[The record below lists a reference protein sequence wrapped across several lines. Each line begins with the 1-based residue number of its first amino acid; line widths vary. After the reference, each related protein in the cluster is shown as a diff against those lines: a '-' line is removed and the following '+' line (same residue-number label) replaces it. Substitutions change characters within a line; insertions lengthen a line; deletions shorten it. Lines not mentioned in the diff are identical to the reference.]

1 MGTRRCQVARGRP
14 CPVADSPGRWPR
26 SCVRPSGNVLPQT
39 DLQMPSLELPAS
51 CCGYFFP
58 GRPGVHS
65 GSYRVSLLCSPTYP
79 QLSSTEGRSAP
90 HSPGSGH
97 LPQPPLRKPGLGTR
111 GRFPGAPPKRTST
124 SKLDKELSRTVVP
137 EARALGTSSPGVILE
152 PGQGGEGGRK
162 VPGAGENPGW

>member
-39 DLQMPSLELPAS
+39 DLQTPSLEVPAS
-51 CCGYFFP
+51 CCGSFFP
-58 GRPGVHS
+58 QKGL
-65 GSYRVSLLCSPTYP
+65 GSILVLTGCPCSAH
-79 QLSSTEGRSAP
+79 RSAP

-124 SKLDKELSRTVVP
+124 SKLDKELPRTVVP

-162 VPGAGENPGW
+162 EIGRAHV